1 MVAPSRAHAILGI
14 ELLPKV
20 SMRRYWPVLLVA
32 LVAFSSKLSAQD
44 STAKSGASAEAAVGT
59 SVADKALVGAA
70 ESFPASAGKLAC
82 FARIMNATDSDIEF
96 VWYKGDA
103 EMGRVK
109 QSVKGSPWR
118 TWSTKTL
125 PADAAGDWRCD
136 VVHGE
141 KVLQSVKFKV
151 E

>member
-1 MVAPSRAHAILGI
+1 
-14 ELLPKV
+14 
-20 SMRRYWPVLLVA
+20 MRKYSLFVLVA
-32 LVAFSSKLSAQD
+32 LAAFSTVAAAQD
-44 STAKSGASAEAAVGT
+44 STAQSGATAEAAVGT

-70 ESFPASAGKLAC
+70 ESFPASAGRLAC
-82 FARIMNATDSDIEF
+82 FARVMNATDSEIEF

-103 EMGRVK
+103 EQGRVK

-125 PADAAGDWRCD
+125 PANAAGEWRCD
-136 VVHGE
+136 VVQGE
-141 KVLQSVKFKV
+141 KVLQSVKFRI

>member
-1 MVAPSRAHAILGI
+1 MRTFW
-14 ELLPKV
+14 LL
-20 SMRRYWPVLLVA
+20 VLLA
-32 LVAFSSKLSAQD
+32 LVAVSTKSSAQD
-44 STAKSGASAEAAVGT
+44 TTARAGASAEAAVGT

-70 ESFPASAGKLAC
+70 ESFPASVGRLAC
-82 FARIMNATDSDIEF
+82 FARVMNATDSEIEF

-103 EMGRVK
+103 EQGRVR

-125 PADAAGDWRCD
+125 PANAAGEWRCD
-136 VVHGE
+136 VVQGE
-141 KVLQSVKFKV
+141 KVLQSVKFRI

>member
-1 MVAPSRAHAILGI
+1 MRAYWLVVLAMVVCSTNAA
-14 ELLPKV
+14 
-20 SMRRYWPVLLVA
+20 
-32 LVAFSSKLSAQD
+32 AQD
-44 STAKSGASAEAAVGT
+44 STARQSGAAAPSAEAAVGT

-82 FARIMNATDSDIEF
+82 FARIMNATDSEIEF

-103 EMGRVK
+103 EVTRVK

-125 PADAAGDWRCD
+125 PANAAGEWRCD
-136 VVHGE
+136 VVRGE
-141 KVLQSVKFKV
+141 TVLQSVKFRI

>member
-1 MVAPSRAHAILGI
+1 
-14 ELLPKV
+14 
-20 SMRRYWPVLLVA
+20 MRKYSLFVLVA
-32 LVAFSSKLSAQD
+32 LAAFSTVATAQD
-44 STAKSGASAEAAVGT
+44 STAKSGATAEAAVGT

-70 ESFPASAGKLAC
+70 ESFPASAGRLAC
-82 FARIMNATDSDIEF
+82 FARVMNATDSEIEF

-103 EMGRVK
+103 EQGRVK

-125 PADAAGDWRCD
+125 PANAAGEWRCD
-136 VVHGE
+136 VVQGE
-141 KVLQSVKFKV
+141 KVLQSVKFRI

>member
-1 MVAPSRAHAILGI
+1 MRKHWLAVVAVTAVFSAP
-14 ELLPKV
+14 
-20 SMRRYWPVLLVA
+20 A
-32 LVAFSSKLSAQD
+32 LAQD
-44 STAKSGASAEAAVGT
+44 PAQQSASKVAAADAAVGT
-59 SVADKALVGAA
+59 AVADRALVGAA

-82 FARIMNATDSDIEF
+82 FARITDATDTEIEF

-103 EMGRVK
+103 EQTRVK
-109 QSVKGSPWR
+109 QAVKGSPWR

-125 PADAAGDWRCD
+125 PADPKGDWRCD
-136 VVHGE
+136 VVQGD

>member
-1 MVAPSRAHAILGI
+1 MRKY
-14 ELLPKV
+14 LPV
-20 SMRRYWPVLLVA
+20 VLA
-32 LVAFSSKLSAQD
+32 LALSTSAVAQD
-44 STAKSGASAEAAVGT
+44 STVRQAGAASAEAAVGT

-70 ESFPASAGKLAC
+70 ESFPASAGRLAC
-82 FARIMNATDSDIEF
+82 FARIMNATDSEVEF

-103 EMGRVK
+103 EQGRVK

-125 PADAAGDWRCD
+125 PANAAGEWRCD
-136 VVHGE
+136 VVQGE
-141 KVLQSVKFKV
+141 KVLQSVKFRI

>member
-1 MVAPSRAHAILGI
+1 
-14 ELLPKV
+14 
-20 SMRRYWPVLLVA
+20 MRRNWPVVVLA
-32 LVAFSSKLSAQD
+32 LATLSSTALAQD
-44 STAKSGASAEAAVGT
+44 STAKQAGAATASAEAAVGT

-70 ESFPASAGKLAC
+70 ESFPASTAKLAC
-82 FARIMNATDSDIEF
+82 FARIMNATDSDVEF

-103 EMGRVK
+103 EQGRVK

-125 PADAAGDWRCD
+125 PPNAAGDWRCD
-136 VVHGE
+136 VVQGE
-141 KVLQSVKFKV
+141 KVLQSVKFKI

>member
-1 MVAPSRAHAILGI
+1 
-14 ELLPKV
+14 
-20 SMRRYWPVLLVA
+20 MRKYWPLALIA
-32 LVAFSSKLSAQD
+32 LVAVSGKSLAQD
-44 STAKSGASAEAAVGT
+44 TSATQAGAPAPAAEAAVGT
-59 SVADKALVGAA
+59 SVADRALVGAA

-82 FARIMNATDSDIEF
+82 FARIMNATDTDVEF

-103 EMGRVK
+103 EQGRVK

-125 PADAAGDWRCD
+125 PADAAGEWRCD
-136 VVHGE
+136 VVQGE
-141 KVLQSVKFKV
+141 KVLQSVKFRI